1 MEKPKPPLKFEVKIT
16 NKLKENLYGKAIFH
30 EKSYELVIKSANNN
44 TGIKIPFKVLGIMH
58 EEHLVRLSGISGA
71 YTEFRLKILESS
83 KDIEINSS
91 RILEDVMQNKKKYD
105 TMEIFIN

>member
-16 NKLKENLYGKAIFH
+16 NKSKENLYGKAIIH
-30 EKSYELVIKSANNN
+30 EKSYKLVIKSTNSNV
-44 TGIKIPFKVLGIMH
+44 GIKIPFKVLGIMH

-71 YTEFRLKILESS
+71 YTEFRLKIFESS

-91 RILEDVMQNKKKYD
+91 TILEDVMQNIKKYD

>member
-1 MEKPKPPLKFEVKIT
+1 M
-16 NKLKENLYGKAIFH
+16 KLINIGIAGCLGRMGK
-30 EKSYELVIKSANNN
+30 ELVIKSTNSNV
-44 TGIKIPFKVLGIMH
+44 GIKIPFKVLGIMH

-71 YTEFRLKILESS
+71 YTEFRLKIFESS

-91 RILEDVMQNKKKYD
+91 TILEDVMQNIKKYD